1 MILPRTDLAAT
12 ALSRYPSRMHAVH
25 AYQILNHYTSRQDLD
40 PGFGVLDN
48 SSNERP
54 DWYEYWPIRK
64 FLQNES
70 LDENAFYGFLS
81 PKFKLKTNLSAAD
94 VVEFIGNSGE
104 ATDVVL
110 FSPSI
115 HNSAFYLNVFE
126 HGNAE
131 HPGLMRVAQDFFV
144 RLNHPQPLMS
154 LVSDSRNTVHSNYFI
169 AKPRFWR
176 AWLHVTEQ
184 LFAIAENPQDPLGM
198 QLRTPTQYRGRRE
211 VQMKIF
217 LMERIATWIL
227 VTDKSFSAR
236 ARDPFVSRSRIYKL
250 PVAIICDALKI
261 AYTTQGRRQ
270 YLDVFLLLRRFAKFW
285 TLQVRTSNALG
296 VGGARPFLKTLRS
309 YWDKKAG

>member
-1 MILPRTDLAAT
+1 
-12 ALSRYPSRMHAVH
+12 MHAVH
-25 AYQILNHYTSRQDLD
+25 TYQILNHYTSRQELD
-40 PGFGVLDN
+40 PGFDVLDN
-48 SSNERP
+48 SANARP

-64 FLQNES
+64 FLLGES
-70 LDENAFYGFLS
+70 LDEDAFYGFLS
-81 PKFKLKTNLSAAD
+81 PKFKLKTNLNAAEVRD
-94 VVEFIGNSGE
+94 FIQESDA

-126 HGNAE
+126 HGDAE
-131 HPGLMRVAQDFFV
+131 HPGLLQVANDFFA
-144 RLNHPQPLMS
+144 RIHKPQPLDT

-176 AWLHVTEQ
+176 AWLSITEQ
-184 LFAIAENPQDPLGM
+184 LFAIAETVQDPLGIR
-198 QLRTPTQYRGRRE
+198 LRTATQYRGRRD

-217 LMERIATWIL
+217 LMERVATWIL
-227 VTDKSFSAR
+227 ICDRSFTAR

-270 YLDVFLLLRRFAKFW
+270 YLDVFLMLRRFAKFW
-285 TLQVRTSNALG
+285 TFQVRTGDALG
-296 VGGARPFLKTLRS
+296 VGGVRPYLQTLRS

>member
-1 MILPRTDLAAT
+1 MR
-12 ALSRYPSRMHAVH
+12 AVH
-25 AYQILNHYTSRQDLD
+25 TYQILNHYTSRQELD

-64 FLQNES
+64 FLQTEP

-94 VVEFIGNSGE
+94 VVQFIGDSDP
-104 ATDVVL
+104 ATDVAL

-131 HPGLMRVAQDFFV
+131 HPGLMRVAQDFFA
-144 RLNHPQPLMS
+144 RLNYPRPPES
-154 LVSDSRNTVHSNYFI
+154 LVTDSRNTVHSNYFI

-176 AWLHVTEQ
+176 AWLKITEQ
-184 LFAIAENPQDPLGM
+184 LFVIAETPQDPLGA
-198 QLRTPTQYRGRRE
+198 QLRAPTQYRGRRE

-227 VTDKSFSAR
+227 VTDQSFMAR
-236 ARDPFVSRSRIYKL
+236 AHDPFVARSRIYKL

-285 TLQVRTSNALG
+285 TFQVRASDALG
-296 VGGARPFLKTLRS
+296 VGGARPHLRTLRS